1 MAESPDD
8 GFHFCSGISNNKS
21 LKLESIFV
29 ELLDAQNNVVVTRSR
44 DCTYLVEYATL
55 FSDDN
60 QDDDEKGTSLNT
72 QKCHICSELDGKASS
87 GLDLLKQLPPG
98 IAIQP
103 SGAGPNKE
111 PNTVEPKVKK
121 TVGGVVILKS
131 GTNTPVPLITRP
143 RPRPQP
149 RPHPIPILPG
159 LYIVQDIFGIQ

>member
-1 MAESPDD
+1 MDESPDD

-29 ELLDAQNNVVVTRSR
+29 ELFDAQNGVVMTRSR

-55 FSDDN
+55 FSNDN
-60 QDDDEKGTSLNT
+60 QEDDERNASSLNP
-72 QKCHICSELDGKASS
+72 QKCQICSELDGKTS

-98 IAIQP
+98 IAIKP
-103 SGAGPNKE
+103 AGAGPTNASQSLE
-111 PNTVEPKVKK
+111 PNVKK
-121 TVGGVVILKS
+121 PSGGVVIVKS
-131 GTNTPVPLITRP
+131 GTNTVVPLIS

-159 LYIVQDIFGIQ
+159 F

>member
-29 ELLDAQNNVVVTRSR
+29 ELFDAQNNVVVTRSR

-60 QDDDEKGTSLNT
+60 NEDDERGSSLNT
-72 QKCHICSELDGKASS
+72 QKCHICSELEGKTS

-103 SGAGPNKE
+103 TGAGLTKASHTIE
-111 PNTVEPKVKK
+111 PNVKK
-121 TVGGVVILKS
+121 IAGGVVIVKS
-131 GTNTPVPLITRP
+131 GTNMPVPLISRP
-143 RPRPQP
+143 RPTPRP

-159 LYIVQDIFGIQ
+159 FLNVKCILGTL